1 MGGASVAD
9 FAKAAKGQLSGK
21 TADGSVKP
29 TENGSA
35 TISDLNLGYYLV
47 DSTVGALCEL
57 NTTKPGVEIT
67 DKNPTP
73 TIEKKVQ
80 EDSDENWGDVND
92 ADIGQTVNFKSTVSA
107 KPGARKYVV
116 HDKMVSQLEFVRVPS
131 ITAGRS
137 CQG

>member
-1 MGGASVAD
+1 MKYVRNIFNICDNNIFQIKNFCGIILV
-9 FAKAAKGQLSGK
+9 
-21 TADGSVKP
+21 
-29 TENGSA
+29 EH
-35 TISDLNLGYYLV
+35 LV

-116 HDKMVSQLEFVRVPS
+116 HDKMVSQLEFVRVTS